1 MRKHEKERERE
12 RERIIQP
19 LVRSI
24 TNLYIPPSSRLHST
38 CTNIVNSGSH
48 LPGVPCLLHR
58 GENGSIRAEAF
69 ASCSPS
75 NESLNTPWLS
85 CSIGAAPGTWKRWE
99 GKRGGVWRKQQR
111 RKSGNRGACASP
123 VVVRGKRREPVMGTL
138 IEQFAHVPWNS
149 RNLLRRLTMY
159 RIPACGAALR
169 MNRADRLDWPC
180 FGRQSKPSRI
190 KSGFAPGSTRFS
202 LHVVL
207 ARSRVPPNSPLN

>member
-1 MRKHEKERERE
+1 MRKQIRNIARFLIHERETE
-12 RERIIQP
+12 REKIIQL

-24 TNLYIPPSSRLHST
+24 TNLYIPPSSRLRST
-38 CTNIVNSGSH
+38 FTNIVNAGSH

-85 CSIGAAPGTWKRWE
+85 CSIGAAPGE
-99 GKRGGVWRKQQR
+99 RGGRGRGVWRKQQR
-111 RKSGNRGACASP
+111 RKSGNRGACAA

-159 RIPACGAALR
+159 RSLR
-169 MNRADRLDWPC
+169 V
-180 FGRQSKPSRI
+180 KSRY
-190 KSGFAPGSTRFS
+190 G
-202 LHVVL
+202 
-207 ARSRVPPNSPLN
+207 